1 MAKKLHTYIMKTCAI
16 IPVYNEER
24 HIKKVIEIT
33 SKHIIDVL
41 VIDDGS
47 TDNTPNEIA
56 KTPVRVFRHPKNLG
70 KGEALKS
77 AFKLTKDY
85 EAIII
90 IDGDCQHDPDEI
102 PNFLKMVDHYDLII
116 GSREKRKSMPL
127 INKISNNFST
137 WIISRLAHQKILD
150 SQSGYRLMKRRLIDS
165 LDLKTTRF
173 ETETEII
180 IQAAKKGFKIGHLP
194 IKTIYQTEKS
204 HFHKTKDTL
213 RFIKYFLKAIF
224 IKS

>member
-1 MAKKLHTYIMKTCAI
+1 MKICAI

-24 HIKKVIEIT
+24 HIKKVIEKTLKYI
-33 SKHIIDVL
+33 KDVL

-47 TDNTPNEIA
+47 TDQTPSEIA
-56 KTPVRVFRHPKNLG
+56 KTPVRVFRHQKNLG

-77 AFKLTKDY
+77 AFKLTMDY
-85 EAIII
+85 EAVII
-90 IDGDCQHDPDEI
+90 IDGDEQHDSDEI
-102 PNFLKMVDHYDLII
+102 PNFLRMADQYDLII
-116 GSREKRKSMPL
+116 GSREKRKYMPL
-127 INKISNNFST
+127 INKISNNIST
-137 WIISRLAHQKILD
+137 WIISRLAHQNILD
-150 SQSGYRLMKRRLIDS
+150 SQSGYRLIKRKLIDS
-165 LDLKTTRF
+165 LDLKTERF

-224 IKS
+224 SR